1 MKKLEVQLSA
11 TAEKQLRAVPRV
23 DQQRLV
29 TAFRALATTPRPR
42 GCRKLQGYDDVFRIR
57 VGTYRVIYAVHHR
70 QLIVIVLKIGQRQDV
85 YR

>member
-1 MKKLEVQLSA
+1 MKKLEVRISA
-11 TAEKQLRAVPRV
+11 TAEKQLRAAPRV

-29 TAFRALATTPRPR
+29 TAIRALATTPRPR
-42 GCRKLQGYDDVFRIR
+42 GCRKLRGYDDVFRIR
-57 VGTYRVIYAVHHR
+57 VGTYRVIYAVHDR